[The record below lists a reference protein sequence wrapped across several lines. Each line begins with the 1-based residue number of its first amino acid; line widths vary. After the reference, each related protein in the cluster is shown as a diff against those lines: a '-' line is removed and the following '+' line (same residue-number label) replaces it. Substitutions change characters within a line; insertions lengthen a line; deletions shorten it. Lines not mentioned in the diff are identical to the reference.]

1 MIGLQDKVAIVT
13 GSSDGIGRVIAL
25 KLASEGAKVVINGR
39 SPEKGEAVVNQIRET
54 GGDAFSLALHGGED
68 YQMLMAVPPER
79 VDALREV
86 AGVWSVTLSV
96 VGQFAPG
103 APGLSLRF
111 GEAMRKLRPKSHDHF
126 AGRERRRE
134 PAPEA

>member
-1 MIGLQDKVAIVT
+1 MHAAMDL
-13 GSSDGIGRVIAL
+13 SDGLSGDLLSLCEENELSAWLEPEWLPLAPAAATLERV
-25 KLASEGAKVVINGR
+25 S
-39 SPEKGEAVVNQIRET
+39 

-68 YQMLMAVPPER
+68 YQMLMAVPPEC

-86 AGVWSVTLSV
+86 ATVWSVTLSV

-103 APGLSLRF
+103 PPGLSLRF

-126 AGRERRRE
+126 AARARRV

>member
-1 MIGLQDKVAIVT
+1 
-13 GSSDGIGRVIAL
+13 
-25 KLASEGAKVVINGR
+25 
-39 SPEKGEAVVNQIRET
+39 
-54 GGDAFSLALHGGED
+54 
-68 YQMLMAVPPER
+68 

-86 AGVWSVTLSV
+86 ATVWSVTLSV

-103 APGLSLRF
+103 PPGLSLRF

-126 AGRERRRE
+126 AARGRQ

>member
-1 MIGLQDKVAIVT
+1 
-13 GSSDGIGRVIAL
+13 
-25 KLASEGAKVVINGR
+25 
-39 SPEKGEAVVNQIRET
+39 
-54 GGDAFSLALHGGED
+54 
-68 YQMLMAVPPER
+68 
-79 VDALREV
+79 
-86 AGVWSVTLSV
+86 

-126 AGRERRRE
+126 AARERRRE